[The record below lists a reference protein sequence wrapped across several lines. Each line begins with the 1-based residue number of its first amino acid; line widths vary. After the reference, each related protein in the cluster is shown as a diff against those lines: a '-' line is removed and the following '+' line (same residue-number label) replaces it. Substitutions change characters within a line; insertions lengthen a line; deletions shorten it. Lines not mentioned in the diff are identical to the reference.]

1 MVSVKPVLLIFKITS
16 RWESNQTL
24 KQSEV
29 QVSATY
35 NSIHIFAY
43 EPKTILLTT
52 NCLLFFFLV
61 LRWFQQ
67 FLYQNQHN
75 AIVNPAEF
83 VCDWDV

>member
-16 RWESNQTL
+16 RRESNQTL

-43 EPKTILLTT
+43 EPKTILLTS
-52 NCLLFFFLV
+52 NCLFVF
-61 LRWFQQ
+61 WF
-67 FLYQNQHN
+67 
-75 AIVNPAEF
+75 
-83 VCDWDV
+83 